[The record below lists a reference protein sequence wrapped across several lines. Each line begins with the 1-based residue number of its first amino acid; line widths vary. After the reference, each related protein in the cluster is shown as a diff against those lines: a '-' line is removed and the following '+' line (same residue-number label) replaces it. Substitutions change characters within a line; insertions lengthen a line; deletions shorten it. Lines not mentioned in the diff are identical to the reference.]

1 MTKDVI
7 VSINGLQIAR
17 QNEESEPI
25 EVITAGDYYKK
36 NEKHYIIYD
45 EVAEGF
51 EGVTKNVV
59 KLQENCMDIT
69 KRGITNVHMVFEKN
83 KKHVTCYE
91 TPFGSLML
99 GINAKNIKI
108 TEAENDISVD
118 VDYAL
123 ELNDTHLADC
133 KIKVAIQSRESGEF
147 RILS

>member
-36 NEKHYIIYD
+36 NDKHYIIYD

-99 GINAKNIKI
+99 GIK
-108 TEAENDISVD
+108 AENDISVD

>member
-1 MTKDVI
+1 MTKDVL
-7 VSINGLQIAR
+7 VSVNGLQIAR
-17 QNEESEPI
+17 ENEEAEPI

-36 NEKHYIIYD
+36 NNKHYIIYD
-45 EVAEGF
+45 EVVEGF
-51 EGVTKNVV
+51 DGVTKNIV

-69 KRGITNVHMVFEKN
+69 KRGVTNVHMVFEKN

-99 GINAKNIKI
+99 GINAKNIEIK
-108 TEAENDISVD
+108 EEENDLFVD

-133 KIKVAIQSRESGEF
+133 KIKVSVQSKESGEF
-147 RILS
+147 HICS